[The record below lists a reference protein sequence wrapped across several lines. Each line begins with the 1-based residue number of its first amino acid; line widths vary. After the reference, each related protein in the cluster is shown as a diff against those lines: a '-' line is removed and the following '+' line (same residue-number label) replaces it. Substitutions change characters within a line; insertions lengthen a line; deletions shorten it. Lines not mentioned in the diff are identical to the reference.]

1 MSIYDE
7 KPWLAGYPAGRPR
20 AITPEFGDALS
31 MFAATVARTPDSDAI
46 RYFDGR
52 IRLRRARRA
61 DRRVRRRA
69 ARRRR
74 GGGRPRGARR
84 ADA

>member
-46 RYFDGR
+46 R
-52 IRLRRARRA
+52 
-61 DRRVRRRA
+61 
-69 ARRRR
+69 
-74 GGGRPRGARR
+74 
-84 ADA
+84 